1 MFRSRLFL
9 KLALVVALF
18 LVVPALTS
26 AQKPRHIK
34 TSLSRVYYC
43 PSAGLYFICTP
54 SQGPDCPCNSCPDY
68 C

>member
-9 KLALVVALF
+9 SLALVAALF
-18 LVVPALTS
+18 LVFPALSS
-26 AQKPRHIK
+26 AQKSSLIR
-34 TSLSRVYYC
+34 LSRVYYC
-43 PSAGLYFICTP
+43 PSAGLYFICLP